1 MSAAQ
6 ATEILEKRARET
18 KEIISRVSEWAG
30 GDGEAMV
37 WYRTEPLPA
46 FGGWTAEMLS
56 QRVTSPTSAGT
67 SIISPSAGLH
77 ERIPPTMRGEA

>member
-6 ATEILEKRARET
+6 VTEMLEKRARET

-30 GDGEAMV
+30 GDEEAMV

-46 FGGWTAEMLS
+46 FGGRTAEMLVS
-56 QRVTSPTSAGT
+56 S
-67 SIISPSAGLH
+67 GLAAALGVYL
-77 ERIPPTMRGEA
+77 EGIAIGGFA